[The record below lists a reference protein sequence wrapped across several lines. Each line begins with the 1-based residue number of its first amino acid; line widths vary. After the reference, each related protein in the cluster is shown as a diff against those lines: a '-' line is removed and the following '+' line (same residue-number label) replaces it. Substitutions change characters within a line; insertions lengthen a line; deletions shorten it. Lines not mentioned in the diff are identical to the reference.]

1 MSMVMTDTAPP
12 EGWTFGGVETLNGT
26 QSPDAYFD
34 EVMAPLG
41 PSAFTVLMYVARRTF
56 GFKRHSDQISLD
68 QICHGIVT
76 SAVRDA
82 GGAVIK
88 PARRL
93 DHGTGLAKSTVVRAL
108 DRLIAAG
115 LIRKRHNTDPHRGQ
129 LANTYG
135 IVFKDRAAVSP
146 ATPSLPENKTV
157 SAQETASPPS
167 SPVSQGDTPCRV
179 MTQAPVADLDT
190 QQTVETTNSHRHTD
204 ISKRAPRVRRQSPS
218 LDSTDSMVLTTDDT
232 VRGTPATSTTSRVIT
247 RVADLSAAFGD
258 DAPQA
263 SRTRVLNMQRAS
275 GLGDA
280 ALLTLLDEATAIARA
295 QAPTITKRGRGGA
308 VIRMPYLLATLRSL
322 VEATD
327 DPPMAAAPAP
337 SAPIVSPLAVP
348 PVSDR
353 DEPPATTE
361 AEVVW
366 RAVLAEVRRDVTA
379 ENYAAWFVPTSAS
392 ALDGDVLRVT
402 VPTPFHQQWL
412 EHKLRGCVER
422 ALGHTGHAGMRLA
435 YDVVTLAER
444 TMRAERASVGDRA
457 ADQVTAPD
465 PTIVP
470 RPPASPRETPAAAS
484 RPQLPVASIVVPP
497 PVVACPS
504 CRAAPCRCRLTEQL
518 RRVIAARSP
527 RAPVGTPCIT
537 RP

>member
-1 MSMVMTDTAPP
+1 M
-12 EGWTFGGVETLNGT
+12 
-26 QSPDAYFD
+26 
-34 EVMAPLG
+34 
-41 PSAFTVLMYVARRTF
+41 
-56 GFKRHSDQISLD
+56 
-68 QICHGIVT
+68 
-76 SAVRDA
+76 
-82 GGAVIK
+82 
-88 PARRL
+88 
-93 DHGTGLAKSTVVRAL
+93 
-108 DRLIAAG
+108 
-115 LIRKRHNTDPHRGQ
+115 
-129 LANTYG
+129 
-135 IVFKDRAAVSP
+135 
-146 ATPSLPENKTV
+146 
-157 SAQETASPPS
+157 
-167 SPVSQGDTPCRV
+167 
-179 MTQAPVADLDT
+179 
-190 QQTVETTNSHRHTD
+190 
-204 ISKRAPRVRRQSPS
+204 
-218 LDSTDSMVLTTDDT
+218 
-232 VRGTPATSTTSRVIT
+232 IT

-308 VIRMPYLLATLRSL
+308 VIRMPYLLATLRTL

-327 DPPMAAAPAP
+327 DPPMAAAPVP
-337 SAPIVSPLAVP
+337 SAPIVSPLAAP

-457 ADQVTAPD
+457 ADQVTAAD
-465 PTIVP
+465 PMTVP
-470 RPPASPRETPAAAS
+470 RPPVSPRETPAVT
-484 RPQLPVASIVVPP
+484 PPLPPPVASIVVLP

-504 CRAAPCRCRLTEQL
+504 CRAAPCRCRLADQL
-518 RRVIAARSP
+518 RRVVAARTALTP
-527 RAPVGTPCIT
+527 VRA
-537 RP
+537 R